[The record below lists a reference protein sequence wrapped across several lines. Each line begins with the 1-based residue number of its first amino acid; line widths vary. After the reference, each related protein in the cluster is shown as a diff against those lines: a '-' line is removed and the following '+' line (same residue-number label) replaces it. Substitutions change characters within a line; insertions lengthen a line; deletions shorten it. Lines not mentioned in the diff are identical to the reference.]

1 MKENISSGE
10 TSPLVYDLLEILWLY
25 RVEAAVLLTPAFVWW
40 RIELALGMI
49 PGSLVTLRSAPLVAL
64 GASGPVAS
72 RHAILVAPE
81 GAAGVRKDRRRLQ
94 GPSTKDAVLVQDG
107 G

>member
-1 MKENISSGE
+1 MKENIRSGE
-10 TSPLVYDLLEILWLY
+10 TSPLVYDLLDILWLY
-25 RVEAAVLLTPAFVWW
+25 RVEAAALLTPAFVWW

-49 PGSLVTLRSAPLVAL
+49 PGSFVTLRSAPLVAIS
-64 GASGPVAS
+64 ASGPFAN
-72 RHAILVAPE
+72 RRAILVAPE